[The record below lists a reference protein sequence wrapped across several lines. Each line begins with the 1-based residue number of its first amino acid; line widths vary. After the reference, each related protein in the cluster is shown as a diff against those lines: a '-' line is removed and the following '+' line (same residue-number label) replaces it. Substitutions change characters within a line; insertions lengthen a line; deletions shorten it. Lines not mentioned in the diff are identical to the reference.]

1 MFPVP
6 SEFTI
11 AEVYLP
17 PILVAMVLGVIAA
30 VITSR
35 WMNRRRLSRHLV
47 YPSLVFLSI
56 TTIYTVVI
64 GTVFIGI

>member
-17 PILVAMVLGVIAA
+17 PILVAGVLGVMAA

-35 WMNRRRLSRHLV
+35 WMNRRGISRHLV
-47 YPSLVFLSI
+47 YPSLVFISM
-56 TTIYTVVI
+56 TAIYTVVI
-64 GTVFIGI
+64 GTVLIGI

>member
-17 PILVAMVLGVIAA
+17 PVLLAVILGVMAA
-30 VITSR
+30 LITSR
-35 WMNRRRLSRHLV
+35 WMNRRRISRHLV
-47 YPSLVFLSI
+47 YPSLVFLSF
-56 TTIYTVVI
+56 TAIYTVVI

>member
-17 PILVAMVLGVIAA
+17 PILVAVALGVLAA
-30 VITSR
+30 TVTSR
-35 WMNRRRLSRHLV
+35 WMNRYRLTRNV
-47 YPSLVFLSI
+47 VNPSLVFLSM
-56 TTIYTVVI
+56 TAIYTVVI